1 MKKIFFLLL
10 VVISCAIS
18 AQVPDSVG
26 NSVCLKE
33 ILVEPE
39 IMPEYPGGTQ
49 ALYSFL
55 AKNIKYPKTAKKN
68 NVEGTVYV
76 KFVVDEDGS
85 VINPV
90 IVRGIGAGCDE
101 EVIRVIKKMP
111 KWKPG
116 EINGKKI
123 AVYYTLPCKF
133 SLNK

>member
-10 VVISCAIS
+10 VIISGEIS
-18 AQVPDSVG
+18 AQVTDSLKTS
-26 NSVCLKE
+26 NSPKE
-33 ILVEPE
+33 ILVNPE
-39 IMPEYPGGTQ
+39 VLPEYPGGTQ
-49 ALYSFL
+49 ALYTFL

>member
-1 MKKIFFLLL
+1 MKKIFFLIL
-10 VVISCAIS
+10 VVISSGIS

-133 SLNK
+133 SLK

>member
-55 AKNIKYPKTAKKN
+55 AKNIKYPKTAKKKKI
-68 NVEGTVYV
+68 EGTVYV
-76 KFVVDEDGS
+76 KFIVDEDGD

-90 IVRGIGAGCDE
+90 VIKGIGGGCDE
-101 EVIRVIKKMP
+101 EVIRVVNLMP
-111 KWKPG
+111 KWTPG
-116 EINGKKI
+116 EQFGKKA